1 MCTNTKYKK
10 GVHKYEI
17 HTICAQMR
25 NTQSMCTN
33 TKYKEYVDKYEM
45 QKTLMVV
52 LGKLQCYFFG
62 VGGILVFIFMAQNT
76 KLHHF
81 DHYKWDQALHR
92 NSLYYRVCAATF
104 KLTVPKL

>member
-1 MCTNTKYKK
+1 MCTNTKYTQY
-10 GVHKYEI
+10 VHKYEI
-17 HTICAQMR
+17 HKVGPQIR
-25 NTQSMCTN
+25 NT
-33 TKYKEYVDKYEM
+33 KGYVHKYEM

-76 KLHHF
+76 KLHHL